1 MARGVFT
8 VAGFNSEM
16 QPLMKQIAL
25 SLFVIATAS
34 AYAWDHTG
42 KVAGPAPA
50 AAVVTPAPQ
59 PSDPAQQG
67 VRLKPPGP
75 PPLQMLWVW

>member
-1 MARGVFT
+1 
-8 VAGFNSEM
+8 
-16 QPLMKQIAL
+16 MKHIGL
-25 SLFVIATAS
+25 SLFVIAFAS

-42 KVAGPAPA
+42 KVDGPAL
-50 AAVVTPAPQ
+50 AAVATPAQQ

-67 VRLKPPGP
+67 VKLKLPGP